1 MAAAF
6 LGGDEA
12 GLGQNGKMRGEGAL
26 RQSARR
32 DEISSGQSRR
42 LMPDEK
48 PKGVQAGGV
57 RKRCKR
63 RQGRIHFHATEITDV
78 INMVKMHRE
87 YPMYPVARAGSMLTI
102 RTNTGLA
109 PGAWLS
115 EKHHMRS
122 RAASPFQTLL
132 RRAGLPAVMLIAI
145 GFFGYNAVLG
155 PTGVMQTKLI
165 KAEYE
170 QKQADYAALDKQRAA
185 LKNRVELLDQKRGVD
200 PDLADELARKQLNVV
215 RPDEVVIPLQK
226 HGAATSTGR

>member
-1 MAAAF
+1 MAQFTAWR
-6 LGGDEA
+6 GGCQA
-12 GLGQNGKMRGEGAL
+12 RG
-26 RQSARR
+26 
-32 DEISSGQSRR
+32 R
-42 LMPDEK
+42 LL
-48 PKGVQAGGV
+48 
-57 RKRCKR
+57 
-63 RQGRIHFHATEITDV
+63 ATRV
-78 INMVKMHRE
+78 
-87 YPMYPVARAGSMLTI
+87 L

-109 PGAWLS
+109 QGAWLS
-115 EKHHMRS
+115 EKHQMRS

-132 RRAGLPAVMLIAI
+132 RRAGLPAVTLIAI

-165 KAEYE
+165 KAEYD

-226 HGAATSTGR
+226 HGAGTTGR